1 VNKFINFLCVF
12 VLTIFLILIIS
23 MFSIFGLHARIPN
36 TEFYVPPNKDIYECR
51 LQWIHEN
58 HNEQFLLNQERLL
71 TCVYKCKDTHGTF
84 RWHEKSWD
92 RKGCKINSRVY
103 KTEIGK

>member
-1 VNKFINFLCVF
+1 MGKLIYIIASLFFMIFFIL
-12 VLTIFLILIIS
+12 LISL
-23 MFSIFGLHARIPN
+23 FRIFGLHAKVPN
-36 TEFYVPPNKDIYECR
+36 SEFYVPPNKDIFECK

-58 HNEQFLLNQERLL
+58 HNEQFLLNHERML

-92 RKGCKINSRVY
+92 QKGCKINSRVY
-103 KTEIGK
+103 KTEIGI

>member
-1 VNKFINFLCVF
+1 MNKIFYIISCLIIF
-12 VLTIFLILIIS
+12 VLGLSIIS
-23 MFSIFGLHARIPN
+23 FTSINGLHAKIPQ

-58 HNEQFLLNQERLL
+58 HNEQFLLNHERLL

-84 RWHEKSWD
+84 RWYEKSCD
-92 RKGCKINSRVY
+92 KKGCKIKTRVY
-103 KTEIGK
+103 KTELG